1 MLSGSSTMCRFFK
14 YRKQD
19 KIAREIAARYNMVD
33 DYRAA
38 RRYGLSPIEAL
49 EEYDLIKP
57 EERKLFE
64 N

>member
-1 MLSGSSTMCRFFK
+1 MCRFFK

-19 KIAREIAARYNMVD
+19 RIAREIATRYNMVA

-38 RRYGLSPIEAL
+38 RRQGLSPLEAL
-49 EEYDLIKP
+49 EEFDLIKP

>member
-1 MLSGSSTMCRFFK
+1 MFRIFK

-38 RRYGLSPIEAL
+38 RRYGLSPLEAL

-64 N
+64 D

>member
-1 MLSGSSTMCRFFK
+1 MCKFCK

-19 KIAREIAARYNMVD
+19 KIAREIATKYGMLA

-49 EEYDLIKP
+49 EEFDLIKP
-57 EERKLFE
+57 EERVLFE
-64 N
+64 